1 MHEPLCPLCDHA
13 YKTTEHFLFE
23 CQNLKDLRQELL
35 PPMPDIDNT
44 LFCNVS
50 QLINMSKYYF
60 MAHRRRA
67 NAHNQAALQ
76 RNEMK
81 FGYGFNRDPCQN
93 IFALCFASDNTSKR
107 RNTAVSRD
115 SIVLVCMS

>member
-1 MHEPLCPLCDHA
+1 MHEPLYPLYYHA
-13 YKTTEHFLFE
+13 YKITEHFLFE
-23 CQNLKDLRQELL
+23 CQNLKDIRQELL

-60 MAHRRRA
+60 IAHRRRA
-67 NAHNQAALQ
+67 NAHNQAVLQ

-81 FGYGFNRDPCQN
+81 FGYGLTRDLCQN
-93 IFALCFASDNTSKR
+93 ILLCALHLQTQVKEE
-107 RNTAVSRD
+107 TQQYQE
-115 SIVLVCMS
+115 IQ

>member
-23 CQNLKDLRQELL
+23 CQNLKDIRQELL
-35 PPMPDIDNT
+35 PPMPDIDNP

-50 QLINMSKYYF
+50 QLINMCKYYF

-67 NAHNQAALQ
+67 NAHNQAVLQ

-81 FGYGFNRDPCQN
+81 FGYGLNRDLCQN
-93 IFALCFASDNTSKR
+93 ILLCALHLQTQVKEETQQCQE
-107 RNTAVSRD
+107 
-115 SIVLVCMS
+115 IQ